1 MKNIVIFYPSFER
14 GGATKVLINLIKF
27 FSKKKRKVFLI
38 SNKKDQS
45 LKDIKNLKIV
55 VSKSFNFK
63 FINNRIS
70 SGISS
75 IITLKKLINNL
86 DKKETIILSMQSNFF
101 PAFFSFFLNWK
112 VFTRVSEDPC
122 GATKFADNKFFAYL
136 ILITKFL
143 TYNFSYKVVVNATK
157 SKKCVE
163 KFLLKKKKVVLLFN
177 PSVSKIIK
185 RKNNYR
191 KNYIL
196 NVGRLCK
203 QKNQSLLIDAFYI
216 FNKKNKK
223 YKLLFCGDG
232 PDRKKLISKV
242 KSLGLSKNVKF
253 LGWRKDLNKIYKESK
268 LFVLTSYYE
277 GMPNALIEAVNF
289 ELPSIVSNF
298 SGAEDILL
306 KGNGGEIIYDNDTK
320 NLAKKMRSSVINYK
334 KILDKTKISKKN
346 IKKYFIEKAGQRYIN
361 QLC

>member
-1 MKNIVIFYPSFER
+1 M
-14 GGATKVLINLIKF
+14 
-27 FSKKKRKVFLI
+27 
-38 SNKKDQS
+38 
-45 LKDIKNLKIV
+45 
-55 VSKSFNFK
+55 
-63 FINNRIS
+63 
-70 SGISS
+70 
-75 IITLKKLINNL
+75 
-86 DKKETIILSMQSNFF
+86 
-101 PAFFSFFLNWK
+101 
-112 VFTRVSEDPC
+112 
-122 GATKFADNKFFAYL
+122 
-136 ILITKFL
+136 
-143 TYNFSYKVVVNATK
+143 
-157 SKKCVE
+157 
-163 KFLLKKKKVVLLFN
+163 
-177 PSVSKIIK
+177 
-185 RKNNYR
+185 
-191 KNYIL
+191 

-232 PDRKKLISKV
+232 PDKKKLINRV

-306 KGNGGEIIYDNDTK
+306 KGNGGEIIYDNDAK
-320 NLAKKMRSSVINYK
+320 NLAKKMVSSIINYK

-346 IKKYFIEKAGQRYIN
+346 INKYSIEKAGQRYIN